1 MRSRQPTQ
9 PRRLMAMA
17 GVGAVVFAAGV
28 FVAGASTGAAAETAP
43 EEVCSVVAAARGL
56 NVMVTVDNQALLAAP
71 TGVAAPVVETCVD
84 HGLGESRSFASSP
97 YPGENGLGLSNLVLS
112 SIRNETGTPVPN
124 YPAHASSSY
133 PSKKDETIGQPG
145 LSLRASSTETSSQ
158 ARGILRPAEDAAA
171 AISSFATAESITDLG
186 TGSSGAI
193 ATSDTSPLV
202 INDVLRL
209 GQVHSAAT
217 AKVGRDGKVVRTS
230 ELRIGRTEV
239 GGQVVEITPEGV
251 HAAGQNAPLPQ
262 DEPAA
267 ALEAAGVE
275 VRYLAEEKT
284 ARGVLSA
291 GVEVTAQQRVD
302 SGVVTVRYTFGRAF
316 AAAAAVEDRSGA
328 GDGVGDSDGSVS
340 GVGSAGAGDSGA
352 APTGGLAA
360 GSAPTP
366 AEVGNAVP
374 AQAPA
379 APETAPPP
387 VVAAAGWLA
396 STPGD
401 MGLAGTYLVMVFG
414 ALAMFV
420 GGTLLRLLGVKTR
433 WTS

>member
-9 PRRLMAMA
+9 PRRLMAVA
-17 GVGAVVFAAGV
+17 GVGAMVL
-28 FVAGASTGAAAETAP
+28 VAGASTGAAAESAP
-43 EEVCSVVAAARGL
+43 EEACSVVAAVRGL
-56 NVMVTVDNQALLAAP
+56 NVMVTADNNVLLAAP
-71 TGVAAPVVETCVD
+71 TGVAVPAVEACVD

-97 YPGENGLGLSNLVLS
+97 YPGENGHSLSNLVLS

-124 YPAHASSSY
+124 YPAYASSSY

-145 LSLRASSTETSSQ
+145 LSLGASSTETSSQ
-158 ARGILRPAEDAAA
+158 ARGVLRPAEDAAA
-171 AISSFATAESITDLG
+171 AISSVATAESVTDPR

-209 GQVHSAAT
+209 GQVHSAAR
-217 AKVGRDGKVVRTS
+217 AKVGRDGEVVRTS
-230 ELRIGRTEV
+230 ELWIGRTEV
-239 GGQVVEITPEGV
+239 AGQVVEITPEGV

-262 DEPAA
+262 DDPAA
-267 ALEAAGVE
+267 ALKAAGVE

-284 ARGVLSA
+284 ARGVLCA
-291 GVEVTAQQRVD
+291 GIEVTAQQRVD

-316 AAAAAVEDRSGA
+316 AAAAVEDRSGA
-328 GDGVGDSDGSVS
+328 GDGVGGFEGSVS
-340 GVGSAGAGDSGA
+340 GVGSAGTGDSGA
-352 APTGGLAA
+352 SPAGGLGV
-360 GSAPTP
+360 GSAPTAP
-366 AEVGNAVP
+366 EVADAAP

-379 APETAPPP
+379 TAPPP